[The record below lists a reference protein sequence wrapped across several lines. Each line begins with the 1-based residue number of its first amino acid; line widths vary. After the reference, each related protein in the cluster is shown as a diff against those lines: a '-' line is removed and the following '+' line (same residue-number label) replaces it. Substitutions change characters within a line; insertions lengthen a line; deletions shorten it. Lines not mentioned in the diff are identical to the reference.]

1 MIKLKSI
8 GWCLC
13 CALGLSAQ
21 GAEPMDQAVAPAAP
35 SPAERIAD
43 LAGQVRRAQWLEAIQ
58 AGQALLAEPAE
69 LAERQ
74 RGEVHFAT
82 ALAWAMHEAESAGSQ
97 VPALAPAPPAAGHA
111 PAPGLLPA
119 QAPSPKPP
127 LGAGYLAASA
137 DFETSRALA
146 GPGELRLSATY
157 DLGTSA
163 LMRAELWR
171 LEIPE
176 IAQAAGQQAPAA
188 PGAAGNPEEEAPDP
202 LEEARS
208 AYLQAK
214 ASLIL
219 RLRSDW
225 RDADTRANLEWIQR
239 RLRELKEIE
248 EQRKKEEQEK
258 EQDPDQQQD
267 DQDGGDGQDGEPGD
281 EGEDQ
286 NQDPKDPEDPK
297 DPKDPGDEGD
307 ESPED
312 QEGGEDPESE
322 QEPQDDGEPEQE
334 GQEQR
339 PDSEAD
345 GGEAQSS
352 GQQPAE
358 RVMTREEV
366 IRLLDKLADLEAEA
380 QTLKDAQVKSQTVR
394 VDRDW

>member
-8 GWCLC
+8 GLCLC
-13 CALGLSAQ
+13 YALGLAAQ
-21 GAEPMDQAVAPAAP
+21 GADSEHQAAALAAP

-43 LAGQVRRAQWLEAIQ
+43 LAGQVRRAQWLDAIE
-58 AGQALLAEPAE
+58 AGQALLAGPAQ

-82 ALAWAMHEAESAGSQ
+82 ALARAMHAAESAGSQ
-97 VPALAPAPPAAGHA
+97 VPALAPTPPAAGHA
-111 PAPGLLPA
+111 AL

-127 LGAGYLAASA
+127 LGAGYLAAAA
-137 DFETSRALA
+137 DFESSRALA

-176 IAQAAGQQAPAA
+176 IAQAGGQQVPAA
-188 PGAAGNPEEEAPDP
+188 PQAMAPLPGAPGSAGSPEEAAPDP

-208 AYLQAK
+208 AFLQAK
-214 ASLIL
+214 AHLIL

-225 RDADTRANLEWIQR
+225 RDSDTRANLEWIQR
-239 RLRELKEIE
+239 RLRELQEIE
-248 EQRKKEEQEK
+248 EQRKQEEQEK

-267 DQDGGDGQDGEPGD
+267 EQDGEDGQEGEPGD

-286 NQDPKDPEDPK
+286 QQDPKDPGE
-297 DPKDPGDEGD
+297 EGD

-322 QEPQDDGEPEQE
+322 EESPEEGDPEQD

-339 PDSEAD
+339 PDSEAE

-352 GQQPAE
+352 GEQPAE
-358 RVMTREEV
+358 RVMTREEM
-366 IRLLDKLADLEAEA
+366 IRLMDKLADLEAEA
-380 QTLKDAQVKSQTVR
+380 QTLKDAQAKSQTVR